1 MNRNLLVFLKEES
14 FVVELIAS
22 GVTLFSSSAS
32 FSTRCALFPGRYIRV
47 PPFIYV
53 DLLEEQLL
61 QWGNVEWL

>member
-22 GVTLFSSSAS
+22 GVTLFSLSAS
-32 FSTRCALFPGRYIRV
+32 FSTRCALFSAGCIRV
-47 PPFIYV
+47 PPFISV